1 MCNLIIVLYLYLCF
15 LSQHMLIMGQPIYK
29 NTDNNLISLMI
40 KDYVLP
46 LSLKNDLKNDIKD
59 DIKDHI
65 YSFNPKFKPTNNNW
79 FQILNNYFTKLD
91 TKIQTEIMSLNRA
104 IINATDQLLNMCD
117 KMVEKTTSV
126 LPMSYSYKFATDY
139 EIYTQ
144 SDSISE
150 DFDSVLD
157 SDTKASNFFNL
168 FSAKNQNKEKDKKD
182 FITHTI
188 ATDNSLNNKAL
199 KTQLVD
205 DMVAYNAYR
214 TTINSRNLFLNSLCS
229 HTFGSP
235 YTLYYNFVNNT
246 LNFAANIAVIDY
258 YILVLQNIIDNSHI
272 RGLNY
277 AFKAYKKL
285 RDKNNNNNKAHYSG
299 LYYDIELD
307 IDPKKTESLV
317 EKAKYI
323 LPFLQKF
330 EKQLST
336 YLYDISKRSL
346 TFDEYFVN
354 LKLFWENI
362 GQEAHIG
369 SQMYPFKYKTEML
382 EAKEKMEKE
391 QLEKERLIKI
401 QLEAEMEADKKAE
414 MEALRIITEFR
425 NKKLIDDAINYV
437 REQEIIQKD
446 RKTNYSIIEWT
457 QFNRKI
463 KQHVFGFTSTLV
475 SGINGAVKAP
485 KDFVID
491 FAIETVLDLGKIAV
505 LALVLVYFVLYS
517 LKKLKSF
524 VFYNKNDNENDNKN
538 DK

>member
-1 MCNLIIVLYLYLCF
+1 MCNLIIILYLYLCLCF
-15 LSQHMLIMGQPIYK
+15 MLQHKLIIGQPIYK
-29 NTDNNLISLMI
+29 NTDSNVISLMI

-46 LSLKNDLKNDIKD
+46 LSLKNDLKD
-59 DIKDHI
+59 DIKDII

-126 LPMSYSYKFATDY
+126 LPMSYSHKFATDY
-139 EIYTQ
+139 YIYTQ
-144 SDSISE
+144 SDSVSE
-150 DFDSVLD
+150 DTDLD
-157 SDTKASNFFNL
+157 SKVSNFFNL

-188 ATDNSLNNKAL
+188 ATDKALNNKAL

-246 LNFAANIAVIDY
+246 LNFAANTAAINY
-258 YILVLQNIIDNSHI
+258 YIIVLQNIIDNSHI

-277 AFKAYKKL
+277 AFKEYKKL
-285 RDKNNNNNKAHYSG
+285 RDKDNNKDNNKNNKVHYSG
-299 LYYDIELD
+299 LYYDIDLD
-307 IDPKKTESLV
+307 VDTKKTASLV

-330 EKQLST
+330 EKQLPT

-346 TFDEYFVN
+346 TFDEYFTN

-382 EAKEKMEKE
+382 EAKDKMEKE
-391 QLEKERLIKI
+391 RLEKERLIKL

-446 RKTNYSIIEWT
+446 RKTNYSIIEWS

-463 KQHVFGFTSTLV
+463 KQHVFGFTSILV

-491 FAIETVLDLGKIAV
+491 FATETVIDLGRVAV
-505 LALVLVYFVLYS
+505 LALVLGYFVLYS
-517 LKKLKSF
+517 VKNLMSF
-524 VFYNKNDNENDNKN
+524 VFHNKNDNDKIMKN